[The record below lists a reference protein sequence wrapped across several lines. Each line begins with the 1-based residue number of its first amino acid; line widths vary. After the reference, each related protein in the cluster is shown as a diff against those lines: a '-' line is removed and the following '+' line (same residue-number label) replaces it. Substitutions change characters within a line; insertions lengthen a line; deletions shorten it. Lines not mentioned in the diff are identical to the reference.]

1 MKVVPP
7 LRRGI
12 DRPALWNAFIAD
24 SLSAVNKNIDIFIKN
39 GKIIKTNIF
48 SNYAYCH

>member
-7 LRRGI
+7 LCRGI
-12 DRPALWNAFIAD
+12 DRPALWDAFIAD

-39 GKIIKTNIF
+39 EKTIKTNIF
-48 SNYAYCH
+48 NNYAYCY